1 MKDYEIVIGLEIHA
15 EVNTNTK
22 VFCGCKNEFGGVP
35 NTHCCPV
42 CVGLPGA
49 LPVLNKKAVE
59 YTIKAGLALGCEIND
74 LAVFE
79 RKNYFYPDLSKAYQI
94 SQLVKPL
101 CLGGGIEL
109 ESGKFIRLN
118 RIHLEEDAGKLIHK
132 KQTIGTLVDYNRG
145 GIPLMELVTEPDI
158 SSADEAIEFLTN
170 LRRTLI
176 YSGVANC
183 RMEQGGMRCDVN
195 LSVKEKGS
203 DKLGTRTEMKNLNS
217 FKMVKRAIE
226 YEAKRQIEEL
236 ENGNKIIQQTRKWD
250 DNKGKSFAMRS
261 KENSND
267 YRYFPDP
274 DLLTVEIS
282 REDVE
287 SIRKTIPLLAQDRKK
302 IYIEKYNLPE
312 YDAKILT
319 NDKFISDFYE
329 ACLEKLNMP
338 KQISNWIMTEV
349 LRLLKEHPTE
359 NLENI
364 ISVNNLVNIISMVEK
379 REITRTNGKA
389 LFEIVCEKTI
399 EHNKDKFETYIE
411 EDIYEEN
418 IPVKENVQLKIEIID
433 AKQIAKENNMLSSF
447 SDEELLKAVNEAL
460 SEFSTALA
468 DYEKTPEKVIRF
480 FIGKVMQKSK
490 GLANPQKAESIIK
503 EKIQELV

>member
-15 EVNTNTK
+15 EVNTNSK
-22 VFCGCKNEFGGVP
+22 VFCSCKNEFGSAP
-35 NTHCCPV
+35 NTNCCPV

-74 LAVFE
+74 IAVFE

-101 CLGGGIEL
+101 CLGGGIQL
-109 ESGKFIRLN
+109 ENGKFARLN
-118 RIHLEEDAGKLIHK
+118 RIHLEEDAGKLTHK
-132 KQTIGTLVDYNRG
+132 NQTIGTLVDYNRG
-145 GIPLMELVTEPDI
+145 GIPLMEIVTEPDL
-158 SSADEAIEFLTN
+158 SSAEEAVEFLTK

-195 LSVKEKGS
+195 LSIKEKGS
-203 DKLGTRTEMKNLNS
+203 NVLGTRTEMKNLNS
-217 FKMVKRAIE
+217 FKMVRRAIE

-236 ENGNKIIQQTRKWD
+236 ENGGKIIQQTRKWD
-250 DNKGKSFAMRS
+250 DNKGKSFPMRS

-274 DLLTVEIS
+274 DLLTIEID

-287 SIRKTIPLLAQDRKK
+287 AIKKTIPLLAEDRKK

-319 NDKFISDFYE
+319 NDKFISDYFE
-329 ACLEKLNMP
+329 DCLKIKAMP
-338 KQISNWIMTEV
+338 KQISNWIMTDI
-349 LRLLKEHPTE
+349 LKLLKDYPTE
-359 NLENI
+359 DLNNI
-364 ISVNNLVNIISMVEK
+364 ISIQNLLKIITLVENRK
-379 REITRTNGKA
+379 ISRPNAKA
-389 LFEIVCEKTI
+389 LFEMVSTKTI
-399 EHNKDKFETYIE
+399 TQNADNFPPELEI
-411 EDIYEEN
+411 
-418 IPVKENVQLKIEIID
+418 QKIDNGEID
-433 AKQIAKENNMLSSF
+433 AEKIAEQNGMLNSF
-447 SDEELLKAVNEAL
+447 SDAELASAVQ
-460 SEFSTALA
+460 TALTTFA
-468 DYEKTPEKVIRF
+468 DAKKDYSTTPDKVLRF
-480 FIGKVMQKSK
+480 YIGKVMQLSK
-490 GLANPQKAESIIK
+490 GLANPQEAEKLLKQHLES
-503 EKIQELV
+503 